1 MAQIITEQ
9 DFDALVLKSNKPA
22 FIEFFASWCG
32 PCKMLSPIIDELAE
46 EYKDKDV
53 VIAKVNVDDNNQLA
67 SKYGVMSIPT
77 MLFFSR
83 DGDIVHTMAGV
94 QRKEKIRGKIDEL
107 LAA

>member
-1 MAQIITEQ
+1 MAQLLTEQ
-9 DFDALVLKSNKPA
+9 NFDELVLKSHKPA

-53 VIAKVNVDDNNQLA
+53 IVAKINVDDNNQIA

-77 MLFFSR
+77 MLFFTR
-83 DGDIVHTMAGV
+83 DGDIAHTMAGV
-94 QRKEKIRGKIDEL
+94 QRKEKIREKIDEL
-107 LAA
+107 LVA